1 MYPLSK
7 RIYMIKSKN
16 CITLLLAI
24 TCLLLAFSANAQ
36 KEYTNEQING
46 YKIKAQDQLQFF
58 VYMLNTLGDN
68 QTSPRDKDVI
78 IRESYKKIF
87 RDEKVQVEDDL
98 SENRKV
104 ITNKDI
110 TAYLKDIEFFFKQ
123 VKFEFDI
130 KNIEAF
136 NRENGQLSLKVT
148 LNRTI
153 KGTGLEGE
161 IILNTKPRFI
171 ELNLDK
177 ETDELAIVSIYTT
190 KVSRDV
196 ALKEWWRTLSFG
208 WKDIFKARS
217 SITSDSVSIAQ
228 LNKIAAIDSIDL
240 SGNSI
245 IVSAQPLTMLV
256 DLKYINISKT
266 RIVDIAPLS
275 SLNGLTSLNISYT
288 GINDLT
294 YLRYAENIKSLNIA
308 NSKVTSLEPLQN
320 LQQLEFLS
328 ISATSINEFTILKYF
343 TNLHT
348 LDLSETNFGQLTI
361 LEGLKGLRT
370 LNLSRTSIY
379 NLSNALSAKTL
390 ENLDVSFTGI
400 LDLAPLGN
408 YSALNTLNINNTQV
422 ADLAPLLG
430 IKTLEKVYADNT
442 LLTKEKVTAFKDAR
456 PKVIVV
462 INSEELS
469 AWWKGLT
476 PNWKNALRTYIA
488 NGKDQVPTKEQL
500 AKLISIDSLDVAG
513 TGLEDL
519 VPLSKFLRL
528 RYLNISDNTIAN
540 FDELR
545 NLSTLVEL
553 KANRSGITKTKSVL
567 SLNKL
572 QSLDLSDNKLMAES
586 ILSLSKLKNLTLL
599 NIDNTGTS
607 KQTVS
612 QFGSQIDNGCIV
624 IFDTKG
630 LQFWWNKLGNNWQKI
645 LKLQVTVSP
654 EPTSKELHQ
663 LIALKRIV
671 IVDETI
677 LTLKPLEQF
686 LQIESLYLE
695 KVTLNSLESVKGLG
709 AIKSLTVKFSP
720 ISSLEPLSEITSLE
734 VLNLNNTAI
743 EDLRPLETL
752 NNLKELSVAGTK
764 IDDLK
769 GLETLYN
776 MQVLDISSTQV
787 KKLKRLDE
795 LIYLKSLTCFNT
807 RISSREVEK
816 FNEDHPDCTV
826 SHY

>member
-1 MYPLSK
+1 MT
-7 RIYMIKSKN
+7 KSKN
-16 CITLLLAI
+16 HIVFLFCL
-24 TCLLLAFSANAQ
+24 TCLLLTFTAHAQ
-36 KEYTNEQING
+36 KEYTEEQING
-46 YKIKAQDQLQFF
+46 YKMKAQDQLQFF
-58 VYMLNTLGDN
+58 VYMLNTLGDS

-87 RDEKVQVEDDL
+87 RDGKVQVEDDL
-98 SENRKV
+98 SENRKA

-110 TAYLKDIEFFFKQ
+110 TAYLKDIEFFFHE

-130 KNIEAF
+130 KDIDAF
-136 NRENGQLSLKVT
+136 TRENGQLSLKVS

-161 IILNTKPRFI
+161 IILNTKPRFV

-196 ALKEWWRTLSFG
+196 ALKEWWQTLSFG
-208 WKDIFKARS
+208 WKNIFKARS
-217 SITSDSVSIAQ
+217 SITYDSVSLSE

-240 SGNSI
+240 SGNSV
-245 IVSAQPLTMLV
+245 IVSAEPLTMLV

-266 RIVDIAPLS
+266 RIVDLAPLS
-275 SLNGLTSLNISYT
+275 SLNGLTGLNISYT

-294 YLRYAENIKSLNIA
+294 YLRYAENIKHLNIA
-308 NSKVTSLEPLQN
+308 NSRVTSLEPLQN
-320 LQQLEFLS
+320 LQQLESLT
-328 ISATSINEFTILKYF
+328 ISATNVNEFTILKYF
-343 TNLHT
+343 TNLRK
-348 LDLSETNFGQLTI
+348 LDLSETNFGQLSI
-361 LEGLKGLRT
+361 LEGLKELRN
-370 LNLSRTSIY
+370 LNLSRTNIY
-379 NLSNALSAKTL
+379 SLNNTMSAKTL

-400 LDLAPLGN
+400 IDLSPLGN

-422 ADLAPLLG
+422 ADLTPLVG

-456 PKVIVV
+456 PDVIVV

-469 AWWKGLT
+469 AWWNGLS
-476 PNWKNALRTYIA
+476 PNWKNALRPYIA
-488 NGKDQVPTKEQL
+488 NGKEQPTKEQL
-500 AKLISIDSLDVAG
+500 AKLISIDSLNVAG
-513 TGLEDL
+513 NGLEDL

-545 NLSTLVEL
+545 NLSGLIEL
-553 KANRSGITKTKSVL
+553 RASHTGLTVVRSIL

-572 QSLDLSDNKLMAES
+572 QKLDLSDNQLTTES
-586 ILSLSKLKNLTLL
+586 VMKLSKLKNLTLL

-612 QFGSQIDNGCIV
+612 QFGSQIDNGCTV
-624 IFDTKG
+624 IFDSKG
-630 LQFWWNKLGNNWQKI
+630 LQVWWNKLDNNWQKI
-645 LKLQVTVSP
+645 LKLQITLSP
-654 EPTSKELHQ
+654 EPSTKELHR

-671 IVDETI
+671 IVDEHI
-677 LTLKPLEQF
+677 VNLKPLEQF

-695 KVTLNSLESVKGLG
+695 KVTLNSLESVKALG
-709 AIKSLTVKFSP
+709 AIKKLTIKLSP
-720 ISSLEPLSEITSLE
+720 ISSLVPLSEITSLE
-734 VLNLNNTAI
+734 VLNLDNTAI
-743 EDLRPLETL
+743 EDLRPLAAL
-752 NNLKELSVAGTK
+752 LDLRELSVAGTK
-764 IDDLK
+764 INDLK

-776 MQVLDISSTQV
+776 LQVLDISSTQV
-787 KKLKRLDE
+787 KRLKRLDE

-807 RISSREVEK
+807 RISSREVGK
-816 FNEDHPDCTV
+816 FREGHPDCMV
-826 SHY
+826 NHY